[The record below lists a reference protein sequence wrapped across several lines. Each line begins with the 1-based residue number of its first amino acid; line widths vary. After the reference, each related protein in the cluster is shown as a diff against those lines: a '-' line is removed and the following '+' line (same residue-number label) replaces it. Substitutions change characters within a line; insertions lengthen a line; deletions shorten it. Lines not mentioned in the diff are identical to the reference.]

1 MIYKATH
8 THIMENDDILLFN
21 LREILNSKLKEI
33 EHLLSSSSKKI
44 NNDGNNGDNV
54 NIVNIDIIDYNTKKT
69 ISKIN
74 AEAKR
79 KLEASK
85 SYKKKTQIIS

>member
-1 MIYKATH
+1 
-8 THIMENDDILLFN
+8 MENDDILLFN

-44 NNDGNNGDNV
+44 NNDGNDG